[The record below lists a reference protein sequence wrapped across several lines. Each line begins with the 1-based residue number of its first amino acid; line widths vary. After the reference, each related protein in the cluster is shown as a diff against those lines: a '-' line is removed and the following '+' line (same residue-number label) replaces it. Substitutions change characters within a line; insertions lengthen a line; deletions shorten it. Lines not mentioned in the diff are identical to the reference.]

1 MCKEKH
7 GSHIKTFKK
16 DKINDSF
23 KTIYFKKNLGKIHCI
38 ENKFILKIYLD
49 GKHVWIEKMLAL
61 KKN

>member
-49 GKHVWIEKMLAL
+49 GKHV
-61 KKN
+61 